1 MHSRN
6 KKNILRA
13 SALSLA
19 ALFMVGGANAAAP
32 YEQSVAIEKQI
43 NEDTKKTQKR
53 VDRFADDAVDM
64 NAEYKATLQL
74 IDSMR
79 IYNNQLEL
87 LIKSQEEEMAS
98 IEREMATIDATERG
112 AIPLMNE
119 MIASLENFVQID
131 IPFKKDTRLER
142 IHKLKTY
149 MIRAD
154 IPNSEK
160 YRKILEAY
168 QAEIGYGETISAYTD
183 KIMDGTEEVQVEFL
197 QVGRIA
203 LVYLTLDGK
212 SAGFWNIEKKR
223 YEELDDSYIRSIE
236 HGIKMA
242 NKQATMNLIE
252 LPIPASKRAE

>member
-6 KKNILRA
+6 KKNLLKA
-13 SALSLA
+13 TALTLG
-19 ALFMVGGANAAAP
+19 ALFMAGNALAGP
-32 YEQSVAIEKQI
+32 YDTSVSIEKKI
-43 NEDTKKTQKR
+43 NKDTKAAQKR
-53 VDRFADDAVDM
+53 VDRFAEQAVDL
-64 NAEYKATLQL
+64 NAEYKSTLQL
-74 IDSMR
+74 IDSLR

-98 IEREMATIDATERG
+98 IKREMATIDATERG

-119 MIASLENFVQID
+119 MIASIDNFVQID
-131 IPFKKDTRLER
+131 MPFKKEKRTER
-142 IHKLKTY
+142 INKLKNY

-168 QAEIGYGETISAYTD
+168 QAEIGYGESISAYQDT
-183 KIMDGTEEVQVEFL
+183 IMDGSEEVQVEFL
-197 QVGRIA
+197 QVGRVA

-212 SAGFWNIEKKR
+212 SAGFWNIEKKQ
-223 YEELDDSYIRSIE
+223 YEELDDSYIRSIQQ
-236 HGIKMA
+236 GIKMA

-252 LPIPASKRAE
+252 LPIPAAKRAE

>member
-6 KKNILRA
+6 KKNLLRA
-13 SALSLA
+13 SAVTLA
-19 ALFMVGGANAAAP
+19 ALFMAGNAFAGP
-32 YEQSVAIEKQI
+32 YDSSVAIEKQI
-43 NEDTKKTQKR
+43 NKDTIKAQKR
-53 VDRFADDAVDM
+53 VDRFAEQAVDL
-64 NAEYKATLQL
+64 NAEYKSTLQL
-74 IDSMR
+74 IDSLR

-87 LIKSQEEEMAS
+87 LIKSQEGEMAS
-98 IEREMATIDATERG
+98 IQREMATIDATERG

-119 MIASLENFVQID
+119 MIASIDNFVQID
-131 IPFKKDTRLER
+131 IPFKKDVRMER
-142 IHKLKTY
+142 INKLKNY

-168 QAEIGYGETISAYTD
+168 QAEIGYGESISAYQAA
-183 KIMDGTEEVQVEFL
+183 IMDGNEEVQVEFL
-197 QVGRIA
+197 QVGRVA
-203 LVYLTLDGK
+203 LVYLALDGQ

-236 HGIKMA
+236 QGIKMA

-252 LPIPASKRAE
+252 LPIPAAKRAE

>member
-1 MHSRN
+1 MHIRN
-6 KKNILRA
+6 KKNLFKA
-13 SALSLA
+13 SVLSLS
-19 ALFMVGGANAAAP
+19 ALFMTGNAIAATP

-43 NEDTKKTQKR
+43 NVDTKKAQKR
-53 VDRFADDAVDM
+53 VDRFAEQAVDL
-64 NAEYKATLQL
+64 NADYKSTLQL
-74 IDSMR
+74 IDSLR

-119 MIASLENFVQID
+119 MIASIEAFVSID
-131 IPFKKDTRLER
+131 IPFKKETRMER
-142 IHKLKTY
+142 IDKLKNY

-168 QAEIGYGETISAYTD
+168 QAEIGYGESIDAYQAP
-183 KIMDGTEEVQVEFL
+183 IMDGTDEVQVEFL

-212 SAGFWNIEKKR
+212 SAGFWNIEKKE
-223 YEELDDSYIRSIE
+223 YEELDSSYIRSIE

-252 LPIPASKRAE
+252 LPIPAAKRAE

>member
-6 KKNILRA
+6 KTNLLKA
-13 SALSLA
+13 SALTLT
-19 ALFMVGGANAAAP
+19 ALFMAGNALAGP
-32 YEQSVAIEKQI
+32 YDSSVKIEKQI
-43 NEDTKKTQKR
+43 NKDTISAQKK
-53 VDRFADDAVDM
+53 VDRFAEQAVDM
-64 NAEYKATLQL
+64 NAEYKSTLQL
-74 IDSMR
+74 IDSLR

-87 LIKSQEEEMAS
+87 LIKSQEAEMVS
-98 IEREMATIDATERG
+98 INHEMDTIDATERG

-119 MIASLENFVQID
+119 MIASIDRFVQID
-131 IPFKKDTRLER
+131 IPFKKDTRQER
-142 IHKLKTY
+142 INKLKNY

-168 QAEIGYGETISAYTD
+168 QAEIGYGESISAYQD
-183 KIMDGTEEVQVEFL
+183 KIGSGSDEIRVDFL
-197 QVGRIA
+197 QVGRVA

-223 YEELDDSYIRSIE
+223 FEELDDSYIRPIE

-242 NKQATMNLIE
+242 NKQAILDLIE
-252 LPIPASKRAE
+252 LPIPAAKRAE

>member
-6 KKNILRA
+6 KKNLLKA
-13 SALSLA
+13 SALTLG
-19 ALFMVGGANAAAP
+19 ALFMAGNALAGP
-32 YEQSVAIEKQI
+32 YDTSVSIEKKI
-43 NEDTKKTQKR
+43 NKDTKAAQKR
-53 VDRFADDAVDM
+53 VDRFADQAVDL
-64 NAEYKATLQL
+64 NAEYKSTLQL
-74 IDSMR
+74 IDSLR

-98 IEREMATIDATERG
+98 IKREMATIDATERG

-119 MIASLENFVQID
+119 MIASIDNFVQID
-131 IPFKKDTRLER
+131 IPFKKEKRMER
-142 IHKLKTY
+142 INKLKNY

-168 QAEIGYGETISAYTD
+168 QAEIGYGESISAYQDT
-183 KIMDGTEEVQVEFL
+183 IMDGSEEVQVEFL
-197 QVGRIA
+197 QVGRVA

-212 SAGFWNIEKKR
+212 SAGFWNIEKKQ
-223 YEELDDSYIRSIE
+223 YEELDDSYIRSIQQ
-236 HGIKMA
+236 GIKMA

-252 LPIPASKRAE
+252 LPIPAAKRAE

>member
-6 KKNILRA
+6 KKNILKA
-13 SALSLA
+13 SALTLS
-19 ALFMVGGANAAAP
+19 ALFMVGNAVAASP
-32 YEQSVAIEKQI
+32 YEQSVTIEKQI
-43 NEDTKKTQKR
+43 NVATKKAQKS
-53 VDRFADDAVDM
+53 VDRFAEQSVDL
-64 NAEYKATLQL
+64 NAEYKSTLQL
-74 IDSMR
+74 VDSLK

-87 LIKSQEEEMAS
+87 LIKSQEGEMAS

-119 MIASLENFVQID
+119 MIASIEAFISID
-131 IPFKKDTRLER
+131 IPFKKETRVER
-142 IHKLKTY
+142 IDKLKNY

-168 QAEIGYGETISAYTD
+168 QAEIGYGESIDAYQGP
-183 KIMDGTEEVQVEFL
+183 IMDGTDEVQVEFL

-223 YEELDDSYIRSIE
+223 YEELDSSYIRSIE

-252 LPIPASKRAE
+252 LPIPAAKRAE

>member
-6 KKNILRA
+6 KKNLLKA
-13 SALSLA
+13 SALTLS
-19 ALFMVGGANAAAP
+19 ALFMAGNAFAAGP
-32 YEQSVAIEKQI
+32 YDQSVAIEKKI
-43 NEDTKKTQKR
+43 NKDTISAQKR
-53 VDRFADDAVDM
+53 VDRFAEQAVDL
-64 NAEYKATLQL
+64 NAEYKSTLQL
-74 IDSMR
+74 IDSLR

-87 LIKSQEEEMAS
+87 LIKSQENEMAS
-98 IEREMATIDATERG
+98 INREMATIDATERG

-119 MIASLENFVQID
+119 MIASIDNFVQID
-131 IPFKKDTRLER
+131 IPFKKDTRIER
-142 IHKLKTY
+142 INKLKNY

-168 QAEIGYGETISAYTD
+168 QAEIGYGESIDAYQD
-183 KIMDGTEEVQVEFL
+183 KIMDGTDEVQVEFL
-197 QVGRIA
+197 QVGRVA

-223 YEELDDSYIRSIE
+223 YEALDDSYIRSIE
-236 HGIKMA
+236 NGIKMA

-252 LPIPASKRAE
+252 LPIPAAKRAE

>member
-6 KKNILRA
+6 TTNLLKASVLSL
-13 SALSLA
+13 SALFIAGNALA
-19 ALFMVGGANAAAP
+19 AGP

-43 NEDTKKTQKR
+43 NKDTKKAQAS
-53 VDRFADDAVDM
+53 VDRFADQAIDL

-74 IDSMR
+74 VDSLK
-79 IYNNQLEL
+79 IYNNQLEI
-87 LIKSQEEEMAS
+87 LIGSQEGEMAS

-112 AIPLMNE
+112 AVPLMNE
-119 MIASLENFVQID
+119 MIASIDNFIQID
-131 IPFKKDTRLER
+131 IPFKKDARVER
-142 IHKLKTY
+142 VNKLKNY

-168 QAEIGYGETISAYTD
+168 QAEIGYGESISAYQD
-183 KIMDGTEEVQVEFL
+183 KIMDGTEEIQVEFL
-197 QVGRIA
+197 QVGRVA

-212 SAGFWNIEKKR
+212 SAGFYNIEKKR
-223 YEELDDSYIRSIE
+223 FETLDDSYVRSIE
-236 HGIKMA
+236 QGIKMA

-252 LPIPASKRAE
+252 LPIPAAKRAE